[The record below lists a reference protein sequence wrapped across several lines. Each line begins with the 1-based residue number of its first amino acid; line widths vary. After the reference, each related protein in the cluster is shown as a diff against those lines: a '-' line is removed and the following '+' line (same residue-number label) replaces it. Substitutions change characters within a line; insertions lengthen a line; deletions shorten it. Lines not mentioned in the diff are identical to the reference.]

1 MSGLSRIPGFP
12 SPEREDS
19 LKFYVLNSL
28 PYSARMIIYLLL
40 VAFGF
45 LIQYITMNPWPG
57 AFLLICATILGLFVV
72 LTVMT
77 GLKVLKPTKIGRL
90 LTWTEFMKSES

>member
-1 MSGLSRIPGFP
+1 
-12 SPEREDS
+12 
-19 LKFYVLNSL
+19 
-28 PYSARMIIYLLL
+28 MIIYLLL

-57 AFLLICATILGLFVV
+57 AFLFDLLQRFWVLFVV

-77 GLKVLKPTKIGRL
+77 GLKVLKPTKN
-90 LTWTEFMKSES
+90 WTTVDMDRIHEIRNLDYAITKWDRDVF